1 MPVTLLATSLERK
14 GLPDVTS
21 ATQLGQYL
29 AHGTFLAGEYMAYAA
44 SAIHGLG
51 SDDLMIFQQ
60 DSCLYRTSCTFVPPL
75 NVLVTLKVA
84 NPGSWHATYPANDNP
99 SIYTLQFNRAEVV
112 QESLVITAT
121 SGHVSTWP
129 AQAWIKMYVDETVPG
144 LTPPSDRLK
153 GNQHIFTA
161 THSVHQYLKMSGAFD
176 SDRPFWKDRNTKMT
190 EFLESQRERKHICTL
205 TNEESVNFTWNDDLA
220 TTFNPSQQSSDRLPD
235 QLNGWTVFRNWK
247 LLDGEDL
254 IVNENEVQD
263 LEIQEAGI
271 YELHFNVFFYA
282 SLFNYA
288 DAVGNNHFATR
299 EALDVAVSEFLHS
312 NQNNRNAAAAHYGPI
327 EDWEFSNTIVS
338 FDGLFEDYTLLSDNA
353 LDQISLKWDV
363 SNITVFTDMFKGDKK
378 YGISAVLAI
387 NNAWGTSNPSN
398 WSQTTAVLKTAP
410 FETRDQLMEAIY
422 GAGAAPSYPTSSAV
436 YGTID
441 SWEFASSLTDFS
453 NLFDADT
460 SHSNSSFNA
469 NISSWNVSSVTDMS
483 SMFNG
488 CSSFN
493 QDISNW
499 NVSSV
504 QNMSSMFKGCTTFR
518 QSLTDWD
525 VSSVLSSGFSAMFEG
540 TGYWPQD
547 NYSTASGDSYM
558 LYTWSPSWYS
568 RNSNW
573 SPTEANMQVLF
584 YKRETS
590 NADDTSLLQAVE
602 EYFTDRTTAI
612 GGYGN
617 IKDWNFA
624 NSSIYYGSLGYL
636 SSPTSLIDMS
646 NLFDGKDVGDI
657 DISAWDVSGV
667 HNMSGMFKDTTN
679 WASMSTNIGSWDV
692 SSVYNMSHMFNG
704 CSSFN
709 QDISDWVVSSVTNMS
724 SMFNGCSSFNQDIK
738 TVNQYWVVSSV
749 QDMSSMFNGCSSFN
763 QDISN
768 WDVSG
773 IGDTA
778 AEATELYSIDY
789 QVPASTDELRNP
801 GSSPPSGYKTEY
813 LLHNH
818 SDNNGY
824 WNIVN
829 PQLTVGQSTWTF
841 SNAVLTAPNLKD
853 GLTNPKLISD
863 IDFTINDV
871 DVAYRKYYR
880 SYSAIQEHQQNNL
893 YSVGSDILFLKP
905 YHIISSQYPNGN
917 SANAAT
923 AGYDYNLPIQFKFT
937 NLPRGSYK
945 LRIFSQLTNNG
956 QNVPNYTVYTLTA
969 SGQNETTDNG
979 NSSVAYVTFDNLDF
993 TTNSNELGWSAHYNT
1008 NNSSHKSTVFG
1019 GVQLQRNYYVS
1030 KFKDM
1035 FKNSAW
1041 ASASDTVKDQIN
1053 DAWTA
1058 HNVRWYKN
1066 EAKLF

>member
-1 MPVTLLATSLERK
+1 
-14 GLPDVTS
+14 
-21 ATQLGQYL
+21 
-29 AHGTFLAGEYMAYAA
+29 
-44 SAIHGLG
+44 
-51 SDDLMIFQQ
+51 
-60 DSCLYRTSCTFVPPL
+60 
-75 NVLVTLKVA
+75 
-84 NPGSWHATYPANDNP
+84 
-99 SIYTLQFNRAEVV
+99 
-112 QESLVITAT
+112 
-121 SGHVSTWP
+121 
-129 AQAWIKMYVDETVPG
+129 MYVDQSVDG
-144 LTPPSDRLK
+144 LTPPAERIK
-153 GNQHIFTA
+153 GNDTPGYTAVANFTW
-161 THSVHQYLKMSGAFD
+161 HQYLKMSGAFD

-254 IVNENEVQD
+254 IVDDENGVQD

-299 EALDVAVSEFLHS
+299 EALDDAVSEFLHS
-312 NQNNRNAAAAHYGPI
+312 NQNIRNPAAAHYGPI
-327 EDWEFSNTIVS
+327 EDWEFSNTIDS

-353 LDQISLKWDV
+353 LYQISLKWDV

-410 FETRDQLMEAIY
+410 FETRAQLITAIS
-422 GAGAAPSYPTSSAV
+422 GYPTSSAV
-436 YGTID
+436 YGTISTWLFD
-441 SWEFASSLTDFS
+441 SGLTSFEGIFS
-453 NLFDADT
+453 NQDISTWDISTWDVQYVTNMKSMFEGANGLNQHDITGWDVSNVTDMSSMFKDCVDFDQ
-460 SHSNSSFNA
+460 
-469 NISSWNVSSVTDMS
+469 NISSWNVSNVTDMSSMFEHCTDIPDGLRNNIHNWQNISPGISTVENVVNFADMFLNSGNWPVDTVVAINAAWGTANQTYWSQTTAQLLIAPFETRDQVIDAIDIWYAQPTTYQNTYGTMDAWEFKSTLTNFSGLFDRTVSGAGLTNFNEDISGWDTSNVTIMSSMFKGCSAFNQDINSVGNGWNVSSVTDMS
-483 SMFNG
+483 SMFEG
-488 CSSFN
+488 CSAFN

-504 QNMSSMFKGCTTFR
+504 T
-518 QSLTDWD
+518 
-525 VSSVLSSGFSAMFEG
+525 
-540 TGYWPQD
+540 
-547 NYSTASGDSYM
+547 
-558 LYTWSPSWYS
+558 
-568 RNSNW
+568 
-573 SPTEANMQVLF
+573 
-584 YKRETS
+584 
-590 NADDTSLLQAVE
+590 
-602 EYFTDRTTAI
+602 
-612 GGYGN
+612 
-617 IKDWNFA
+617 
-624 NSSIYYGSLGYL
+624 
-636 SSPTSLIDMS
+636 
-646 NLFDGKDVGDI
+646 
-657 DISAWDVSGV
+657 
-667 HNMSGMFKDTTN
+667 
-679 WASMSTNIGSWDV
+679 
-692 SSVYNMSHMFNG
+692 
-704 CSSFN
+704 
-709 QDISDWVVSSVTNMS
+709 
-724 SMFNGCSSFNQDIK
+724 
-738 TVNQYWVVSSV
+738 
-749 QDMSSMFNGCSSFN
+749 DMSSMFEGCSAFN

-789 QVPASTDELRNP
+789 QVPASTDESRNP
-801 GSSPPSGYKTEY
+801 GSSPPSGYKIEY

-818 SDNNGY
+818 SDNTGY

-829 PQLTVGQSTWTF
+829 PQLTLGQSTYTF

-871 DVAYRKYYR
+871 DVADRKYYR
-880 SYSAIQEHQQNNL
+880 SYSAVQHISSNL
-893 YSVGSDILFLKP
+893 YSVGSDILFVSP

-945 LRIFSQLTNNG
+945 LRIFAQLTNNG

-969 SGQNETTDNG
+969 SGQNETNDNG

-993 TTNSNELGWSAHYNT
+993 TTNSNEIGWSAHYNT
-1008 NNSSHKSTVFG
+1008 NNSSHRSTVFG

-1053 DAWTA
+1053 DAWTG